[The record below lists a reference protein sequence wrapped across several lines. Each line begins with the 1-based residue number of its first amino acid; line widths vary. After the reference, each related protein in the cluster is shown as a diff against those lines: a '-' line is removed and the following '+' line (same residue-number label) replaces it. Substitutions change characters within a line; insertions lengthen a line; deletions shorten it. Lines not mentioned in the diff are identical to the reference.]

1 MILSGAGLL
10 ACSSFHVTKVN
21 SDIQPLDSLVQID
34 QTVDQLISP
43 YRDTLQQEMGNLV
56 ATSPLDMVVGRP
68 SSVLGNWVADALFV
82 NQTKAVRLRQP
93 VMCLLNTGG
102 IRSTINKGDITL
114 GDMYRIM
121 PFDNEVVWVELPA
134 TSLLEIESY
143 LRKTTGEPLANASV
157 RNGKL
162 MVNGWTD
169 TTTYF
174 WVITSDYLA
183 NGGDKMTFFS
193 KSRAVNRTGKLLR
206 DILIEEAIQQQS
218 LVADSSI
225 RIQW

>member
-10 ACSSFHVTKVN
+10 ACSSYHITKVN
-21 SDIQPLDSLVQID
+21 SAIQPLDSLVQID
-34 QTVDQLISP
+34 ESVDQLISP
-43 YRDTLQQEMGNLV
+43 YRDTLQNEMGNVV

-82 NQTKAVRLRQP
+82 NQTKAIRLRQP
-93 VMCLLNTGG
+93 GMCLLNTGG

-121 PFDNEVVWVELPA
+121 PFDNEVVWLELPA
-134 TSLLEIESY
+134 TSLAEIESY
-143 LRKTTGEPLANASV
+143 LRKTTGEPIANAFV
-157 RNGKL
+157 KNGKL
-162 MVNGWTD
+162 LVNGWTD
-169 TTTYF
+169 TTTFF

-206 DILIEEAIQQQS
+206 DVLIEEAIQQQS

>member
-1 MILSGAGLL
+1 
-10 ACSSFHVTKVN
+10 
-21 SDIQPLDSLVQID
+21 
-34 QTVDQLISP
+34 
-43 YRDTLQQEMGNLV
+43 
-56 ATSPLDMVVGRP
+56 MVVGRP

-82 NQTKAVRLRQP
+82 NQTKVVRLRQP

-121 PFDNEVVWVELPA
+121 PFDNEVVWLELPA
-134 TSLLEIESY
+134 TSLAEIESY
-143 LRKTTGEPLANASV
+143 LRKTTGEPIANAFV
-157 RNGKL
+157 KNGKL
-162 MVNGWTD
+162 LVNGWTD
-169 TTTYF
+169 TTTSF

-206 DILIEEAIQQQS
+206 DVLIEEAIQQQS

>member
-1 MILSGAGLL
+1 M
-10 ACSSFHVTKVN
+10 ACSSYHITNVS

-34 QTVDQLISP
+34 QSVDQLISP
-43 YRDTLQQEMGNLV
+43 YRDTLQNEMGNVV

-82 NQTKAVRLRQP
+82 NQTKVVRLRQP

-121 PFDNEVVWVELPA
+121 PFDNEVVWLELPA
-134 TSLLEIESY
+134 TSLAEIESY
-143 LRKTTGEPLANASV
+143 LRKTTGEPIANAFV
-157 RNGKL
+157 KNGKL
-162 MVNGWTD
+162 LVNGWTD
-169 TTTYF
+169 TTTSF

-206 DILIEEAIQQQS
+206 DVLIEEAIQQQS

>member
-1 MILSGAGLL
+1 VILSGAGLL
-10 ACSSFHVTKVN
+10 ACSSYHITKVN
-21 SDIQPLDSLVQID
+21 SAIQSLDSHVHID

-43 YRDTLQQEMGNLV
+43 YRDTLQNEMGNVV

-93 VMCLLNTGG
+93 VMCVLNTGG

-121 PFDNEVVWVELPA
+121 PFDNEVVWLELPA
-134 TSLLEIESY
+134 TSLAEIESY
-143 LRKTTGEPLANASV
+143 LRKTTGEPIANAFV
-157 RNGKL
+157 KNGKL
-162 MVNGWTD
+162 LVNGWSD
-169 TTTYF
+169 TTTSF

-206 DILIEEAIQQQS
+206 DVLIEEAIQQQS